1 MARVII
7 PSPLRRYT
15 NYRREIKIEASDLS
29 TLMESLLAS
38 YQGLSI
44 IREQPA
50 LLSIFINGRLVKADE
65 QSWNE
70 IGLKEDDEISLIIPI
85 AGG

>member
-15 NYRREIKIEASDLS
+15 ENRREIFIDAPDLAN
-29 TLMESLLAS
+29 TMERLFDR
-38 YQGLSI
+38 YNGLCI
-44 IREQPA
+44 VREQPA
-50 LLSIFINGRLVKADE
+50 LLSIFINGQLVKTNQDE
-65 QSWNE
+65 WSH
-70 IGLKEDDEISLIIPI
+70 IGLEKDDEVSLIIPI